1 MRGMDHY
8 LELESKFKNATIKL
22 MIENKRVNSQ
32 KELKLLGINN
42 L

>member
-1 MRGMDHY
+1 MDHY
-8 LELESKFKNATIKL
+8 LELGSKFKNATIKL

-32 KELKLLGINN
+32 KELKLPEINN